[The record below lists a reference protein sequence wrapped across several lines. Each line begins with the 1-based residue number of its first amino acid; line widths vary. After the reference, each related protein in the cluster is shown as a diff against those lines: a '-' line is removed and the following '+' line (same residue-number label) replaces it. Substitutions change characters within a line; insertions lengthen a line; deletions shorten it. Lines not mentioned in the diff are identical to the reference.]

1 MANTSRRIRDKNNNQ
16 FLPMN
21 VEGSGYNDKFMT
33 TPKMVTI
40 ILILASL
47 FLVITYLTSN
57 YIRWTGWVI
66 LLAAWFVA
74 SLYALR
80 YIVFEEKFYYRMYK
94 EMQNKTVTTPATFW
108 NIASVKD
115 TEDGAIL
122 TYADAKVG
130 IIVKVNR
137 DTITGKPEG
146 FEEVH
151 YDAVSDFYRS
161 VWNGKYN
168 IVHMNLMEPA
178 GNDPRLSELDK
189 IAVNCENQNIK
200 SLVQMQVGHIKIK
213 ASKSLYESDYY
224 LIYTYNID
232 KVDYI
237 VADVVESMLKLLDGA
252 YIGYSILDKKELI
265 ELDKYQFG
273 VRYFN
278 MTDASLNIYK
288 NESGAREV
296 PFTIDGIVWTDGYE
310 QKLENTEKNKL
321 RRITSDMI
329 NETAKQSDISLK
341 KTIYVKKEKN
351 NVGIDFEKLGSIP
364 SSTPVRPRPMR
375 KTNGLN
381 INSQQN
387 RKVIHNQNNEKHQK
401 LESNNISFDDNED
414 DDLIDI

>member
-57 YIRWTGWVI
+57 YIKWTGWVI
-66 LLAAWFVA
+66 LLAAWFIV

-200 SLVQMQVGHIKIK
+200 RLVQMQVGHIKIK

-288 NESGAREV
+288 NELGAREV

-321 RRITSDMI
+321 RRITSDII

-351 NVGIDFEKLGSIP
+351 NVGIDFEKLSSIP

-375 KTNGLN
+375 KTNSLN
-381 INSQQN
+381 INNQQN